1 MNLIITLEALK
12 FYKIK
17 AEKLVQILFVVLVI
31 LNAGIWFLPFCDYD
45 FNAVYTA
52 MEEMA
57 AGRMAAFELTQ
68 GNWIFLGLML
78 LTQLINLLTVFFY
91 AALFASEK
99 MPSVEITPLQMTVH
113 ALPRLLLLFALMI
126 VPAMMSMLL
135 LMIPV
140 IVFAFMMYF
149 MPINLFLHKQNI
161 AYAMNKSFEQTKG
174 FRLIIFFQV
183 FFLSMLLT
191 FPETILINMLSGNL
205 IATVLIQSFF
215 AVFLSFSQGRL
226 MGIYYLYLVKK
237 DPLVVPSIT
246 NDDKEGK

>member
-12 FYKIK
+12 FYKLK
-17 AEKLVQILFVVLVI
+17 AERVVQVLFITLVAI
-31 LNAGIWFLPFCDYD
+31 NAGIWFLPFCDYD
-45 FNAVYTA
+45 FTPVYTA
-52 MEEMA
+52 LEDIV
-57 AGRMAAFELTQ
+57 AGRMVAVELTK

-78 LTQLINLLTVFFY
+78 FSQLINLLAVFFY

-99 MPSVEITPLQMTVH
+99 LPSVSIKPLKMIGH

-126 VPAMMSMLL
+126 VPAMMSMLM

-149 MPINLFLHKQNI
+149 LPINLFLHKQNI
-161 AYAMNKSFEQTKG
+161 AYAMHKSYEQTKG

-191 FPETILINMLSGNL
+191 FPETILINMLAGNI
-205 IATVLIQSFF
+205 IATVMIQSFF
-215 AVFLSFSQGRL
+215 SVFLALSQGRL

-246 NDDKEGK
+246 SEDNEGK

>member
-12 FYKIK
+12 FYKVK
-17 AEKLVQILFVVLVI
+17 AEKLVQILFIVLVI
-31 LNAGIWFLPFCDYD
+31 INAVIWFLPFCDYD
-45 FNAVYTA
+45 FTAVYES

-57 AGRMAAFELTQ
+57 AGRMSSIELTQ

-78 LTQLINLLTVFFY
+78 LTQLINLLSVFFY

-99 MPSVEITPLQMTVH
+99 MPSVAIKPLQMIGH

-126 VPAMMSMLL
+126 VPALMSMLM

-140 IVFAFMMYF
+140 IIFAFMMYF
-149 MPINLFLHKQNI
+149 LPINLFLHKQNI
-161 AYAMNKSFEQTKG
+161 AYAMHKSFEQTKG

-205 IATVLIQSFF
+205 IATVMIQSFF
-215 AVFLSFSQGRL
+215 SVFLALSQGRL

-246 NDDKEGK
+246 NENNEGK